1 MKKNES
7 YNLTSSD
14 ILSDARRIIDAARNN
29 AIRSVDYS
37 RVQMYWNL
45 GKRIF
50 EEEQQG
56 KDRADYGAY
65 IVKGLAKELEK
76 EYGSGFGVRQL
87 ERSRQFYRMYPIAST
102 VRTQLNWSQYRRL
115 IQIDDPDKRDYY
127 ELESAQTFR

>member
-7 YNLTSSD
+7 SNLTSSD
-14 ILSDARRIIDAARNN
+14 ILRDARRIIDTARNN

-65 IVKGLAKELEK
+65 IVKSLAKELK
-76 EYGSGFGVRQL
+76 KLLPISASVKTNSD
-87 ERSRQFYRMYPIAST
+87 RSYKKTPIPN
-102 VRTQLNWSQYRRL
+102 LWS
-115 IQIDDPDKRDYY
+115 
-127 ELESAQTFR
+127 E